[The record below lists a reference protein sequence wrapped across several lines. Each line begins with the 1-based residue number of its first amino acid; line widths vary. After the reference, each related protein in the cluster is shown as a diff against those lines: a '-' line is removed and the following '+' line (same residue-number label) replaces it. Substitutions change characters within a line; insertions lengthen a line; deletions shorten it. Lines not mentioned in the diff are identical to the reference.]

1 MALFQINRTPDA
13 RTLRQ
18 FVVALTVVATLA
30 AASIGRNF
38 AAAAVVAVVG
48 TATCAATWRR
58 TQIWKPIFV
67 GLSYATAPI
76 GLVVGELLLLVMYF
90 GVFLPIGLVMKLLDR
105 DPLERRFDRQAPS
118 YWSPKHA
125 ARSTASYFR
134 QF

>member
-1 MALFQINRTPDA
+1 MALFQINRSPDD

-18 FVVALTVVATLA
+18 FAVAATVVATLA
-30 AASIGRNF
+30 AATISRNLLTAGIV
-38 AAAAVVAVVG
+38 AAAGIVA
-48 TATCAATWRR
+48 CAATWRQ

-90 GVFLPIGLVMKLLDR
+90 GVFLPIGMVMKLLGR
-105 DPLERRFDRQAPS
+105 DPLERRFDRTAPS
-118 YWSPKHA
+118 YWTPKRS